1 MNNSEIRKH
10 LRKGEL
16 AVATLEALGHVF
28 GTDPDNSNREIWIA
42 PVDPKDTL
50 KELLEEIIKDGIEK
64 GLKERLK
71 EETAKAYLAGE
82 NHAKTAHIGPNWHLV
97 KDMVGRRF
105 RVKPESI
112 PLNHPLRDFGPIHFH
127 GVNYIAQ
134 SIQYERSE
142 TYTGYTISFEFA
154 LRPYHPQVV
163 RLPLSCAAFQ

>member
-28 GTDPDNSNREIWIA
+28 GTDPENSNREIWIA

-71 EETAKAYLAGE
+71 DETAKAYLAGE
-82 NHAKTAHIGPNWHLV
+82 AFAKNGPQGPNWHLV
-97 KDMVGRRF
+97 KGMVGKQF
-105 RVKPESI
+105 RVKPENI
-112 PLNHPLRDFGPIHFH
+112 PLDHPLRSFGSIHFH

-142 TYTGYTISFEFA
+142 AYTGYTITFVMA
-154 LRPYHPQVV
+154 LRPYRPQEV